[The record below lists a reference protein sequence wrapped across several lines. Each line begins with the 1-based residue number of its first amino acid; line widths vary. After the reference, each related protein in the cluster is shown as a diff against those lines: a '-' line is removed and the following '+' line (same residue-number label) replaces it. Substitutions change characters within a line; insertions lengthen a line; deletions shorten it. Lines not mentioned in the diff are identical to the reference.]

1 MQCKVETTEVTRLP
15 KHLQVSLVPGKSS
28 REGLPSVFTV
38 CLWWGCGC
46 SLDTECCQWLLLHV
60 QLWQLSL
67 RLYPPVWVA
76 GHLLTLSSFL
86 EAFSFGL
93 SFPIS
98 VCLMQLAVLN
108 QTECTATPWCFPK
121 DTSHA
126 AIPSC
131 LFLVNT
137 FSDDMKANS
146 KKTDPKVMAFACNPS
161 SPKRKKQIS

>member
-1 MQCKVETTEVTRLP
+1 MQCKVETTEVTRLSQSICRFP
-15 KHLQVSLVPGKSS
+15 WCQGRAQGK
-28 REGLPSVFTV
+28 GLPSVFAV

-46 SLDTECCQWLLLHV
+46 SLGCCQWLFLCSHPGS
-60 QLWQLSL
+60 WAWSFI
-67 RLYPPVWVA
+67 PVCVT

-126 AIPSC
+126 AIPSS
-131 LFLVNT
+131 LFLVNA

-146 KKTDPKVMAFACNPS
+146 KKIDPKVMAFACNPS
-161 SPKRKKQIS
+161 SPERKKQTL